1 MPIINRGVR
10 DKRRQRVIEL
20 LKRGNSPKQISRRG
34 ILGERQ
40 IIRIKKK
47 LEGDVAVATS

>member
-1 MPIINRGVR
+1 MPIVNQNVR
-10 DKRRQRVIEL
+10 DKRRQRVAEL
-20 LKRGNSPKQISRRG
+20 LRQGNTPKQIAGRG
-34 ILGERQ
+34 IRGERQ